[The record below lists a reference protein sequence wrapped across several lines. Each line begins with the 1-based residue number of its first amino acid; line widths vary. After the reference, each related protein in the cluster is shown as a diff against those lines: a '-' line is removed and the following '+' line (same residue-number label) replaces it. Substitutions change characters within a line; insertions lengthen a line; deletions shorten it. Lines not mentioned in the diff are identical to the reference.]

1 MKSLKV
7 FSCLFLLF
15 GLTAPLFAEMVFEK
29 TLVEIKVGYD
39 ENEVTGEFPFQIKG
53 TEETIMS
60 YDALCTCLAGRVE
73 PLLPD
78 RSAKLHWKPGEK
90 GVIKARFDTSKF
102 LGTVDKAIELKLK
115 GKEAIALTVR
125 VHIPQLIELK
135 PQTLKWEKGG
145 EATEKVIKVK
155 INHDKPIKI
164 TSHSANNES
173 VYPYEL
179 KTIKEGWEYEIRV
192 KPSSTD
198 DAGIGVISLRTDSKI
213 AKFKRAAVYVTTRP
227 KLKDRPAPKV
237 SK

>member
-1 MKSLKV
+1 MKLLKV
-7 FSCLFLLF
+7 TGCVLL
-15 GLTAPLFAEMVFEK
+15 GLSGSLLAEIVFEK
-29 TLVEIKVGYD
+29 SLVEINVGHD
-39 ENEVTGEFPFQIKG
+39 QSEVTGEFHFEIKG
-53 TEETIMS
+53 TEETIIS

-115 GKEAIALTVR
+115 GKEPVALTVR
-125 VHIPQLIELK
+125 VHIPQLVQLE

-164 TSHSANNES
+164 ISHSANNDS

-179 KTIKEGWEYEIRV
+179 KTIKEGWEYEIHV
-192 KPSSTD
+192 KPSSTAE
-198 DAGIGVISLRTDSKI
+198 AGIGVISLRTDSKV
-213 AKFKRAAVYVTTRP
+213 AKFKRAAAYVTTRP
-227 KLKDRPAPKV
+227 KLKARPTGEAGK
-237 SK
+237 